1 MNIRTLLLM
10 VAEKTL
16 KLQGNPFFK
25 VTEEQYLTLYAKIY
39 ALVDVF
45 LRVYK
50 RVKVWTYFVVN
61 RQPNINNRNLLM
73 A

>member
-45 LRVYK
+45 YVCISVLKFGRILLLID
-50 RVKVWTYFVVN
+50 N
-61 RQPNINNRNLLM
+61 RISIIETF
-73 A
+73 